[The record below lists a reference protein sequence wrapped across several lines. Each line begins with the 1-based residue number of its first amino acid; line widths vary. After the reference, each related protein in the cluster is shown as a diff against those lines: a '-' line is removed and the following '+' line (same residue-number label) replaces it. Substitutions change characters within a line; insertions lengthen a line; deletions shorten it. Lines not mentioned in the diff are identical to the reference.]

1 MIPACETL
9 SSVAQSINI
18 NALLATITD
27 AQLATAA
34 KPALDGIV
42 GQLETA
48 LAGAKAEGLG
58 AAADGGGMVKTVL
71 TQFDVSPD
79 TTGTIHTLLANPA
92 VEGVL
97 GATLNQLMAMI
108 SS

>member
-27 AQLATAA
+27 AQSATAA

-42 GQLETA
+42 GQL
-48 LAGAKAEGLG
+48 
-58 AAADGGGMVKTVL
+58 
-71 TQFDVSPD
+71 
-79 TTGTIHTLLANPA
+79 
-92 VEGVL
+92 
-97 GATLNQLMAMI
+97 
-108 SS
+108 